1 MNFSRTLKRLF
12 GLLAPYKARIAVALA
27 ATAITSATEPAVAAL
42 MKQLLD
48 NGFVKSGFPVWMA
61 PVFVIGIFVLRGLAT
76 FSAAFLMAWV
86 SGRLVAQLRQ
96 QMFARLLDV
105 PLGYY
110 DRQSTGQVLNT
121 MMVEVPQVL
130 EMLRGVMVTL
140 IRDSLTA
147 LGLIGYLFWLNWKLT
162 LVTLVLVPL
171 VGVAVKL
178 TANRLKRL
186 IRESQQLNGEMMQAI
201 DEAARARHVI
211 KLFGG
216 QAYEARRFEKR
227 SDRLRTFLLKQ
238 ASTAATTEPITQFLN
253 AISVAVI
260 ITIALLQAGDGQ
272 MTVGGFASFII
283 AMLLILTPL
292 KHLANVSA
300 PLQRGLAAA
309 QRVFAMIDEPVE
321 RTSGR
326 QLAQRAQGRVEF
338 RNVSFRYGG
347 ANEPALRDLNLA
359 IEPGETVA
367 LVGMSGG
374 GKTTLVNLVPEFY
387 PLAGG
392 EILLDGTPIAQIELQ
407 SLRSQIAMV
416 SQNVVLFDDTVAA
429 NIAYGDPAPD
439 RARLEAAANAAHLS
453 DVIAGLPNGFETE
466 IGDNGM
472 RLSGGQRQRLAIA
485 RAIYKDAPILIL
497 DEATSALDSES
508 ERAVQQALEALMKGR
523 TTLVIAHRLSTIE
536 RADRIAVLEHGRL
549 VEIGSHDELL
559 AADGV
564 YAHLSQLQF
573 AKGQGQA

>member
-1 MNFSRTLKRLF
+1 MDFSRTLKRLLV
-12 GLLAPYKARIAVALA
+12 LLAPFKARIAVALG
-27 ATAITSATEPAVAAL
+27 ATAITAATEPAVAAL

-48 NGFVKSGFPVWMA
+48 NGFVKSGFPVWIA
-61 PVFVIGIFVLRGLAT
+61 PAFVIGIFVLRGAAT

-130 EMLRGVMVTL
+130 DMLRSVMATL
-140 IRDSLTA
+140 IRDSLTVI
-147 LGLIGYLFWLNWKLT
+147 GLMGYLFWLNWKLT

-171 VGVAVKL
+171 VGVAVKV

-186 IRESQQLNGEMMQAI
+186 IRESQQLNGELMQAI

-216 QAYEARRFEKR
+216 QAYETKRFEKR
-227 SDRLRTFLLKQ
+227 SDRLRNFLLKQ
-238 ASTAATTEPITQFLN
+238 ASTAATTEPITQVLN
-253 AISVAVI
+253 SVSVAVI
-260 ITIALLQAGDGQ
+260 ITIALLQAGNGQ

-292 KHLANVSA
+292 KHLANING
-300 PLQRGLAAA
+300 PLQRGVAAA
-309 QRVFAMIDEPVE
+309 QRVFAMTDEVVE
-321 RTSGR
+321 RTDGLP
-326 QLAQRAQGRVEF
+326 LAQRAQGRVEF
-338 RNVSFRYGG
+338 RNVSFHYSG
-347 ANEPALRDLNLA
+347 ANEPALKDVSLA
-359 IEPGETVA
+359 VAPGETVA

-392 EILLDGTPIAQIELQ
+392 EILLDGTPISQIKLT
-407 SLRSQIAMV
+407 SLRAQIAMV

-429 NIAYGDPAPD
+429 NIAYGDPTPD
-439 RARLEAAANAAHLS
+439 RERLEAAAKAAHLS
-453 DVIAGLPNGFETE
+453 DVIAGLPNGIDTE

-497 DEATSALDSES
+497 DEATSALDTES
-508 ERAVQQALEALMKGR
+508 ERAVQQALDTLMQGR

-536 RADRIAVLEHGRL
+536 HADRIAVLEHGRL
-549 VEIGSHDELL
+549 VEIGSHKELL
-559 AADGV
+559 QADGV
-564 YAHLSQLQF
+564 YAHLYYLQF
-573 AKGQGQA
+573 AKGQGQ

>member
-1 MNFSRTLKRLF
+1 MNVSQTLKRLF
-12 GLLAPYKARIAVALA
+12 GLLAPYKARIAVALTA
-27 ATAITSATEPAVAAL
+27 MAITSATEPAVAAL
-42 MKQLLD
+42 LKQLLD
-48 NGFVKSGFPVWMA
+48 NGFVKTSFPIWIA
-61 PVFVIGIFVLRGLAT
+61 PLFVVGIFLLRGIAT
-76 FSAAFLMAWV
+76 FSASFLMAWV

-130 EMLRGVMVTL
+130 DMLRSVMLTL
-140 IRDSLTA
+140 IRDSLTV
-147 LGLIGYLFWLNWKLT
+147 LGLIAYLFWLNWKLT
-162 LVTLVLVPL
+162 LIALVLIPL

-186 IRESQQLNGEMMQAI
+186 IRESQQLNGELMQAI

-216 QAYEARRFEKR
+216 QSYETNRFEKR
-227 SDRLRTFLLKQ
+227 SDRLRNFLLKQ
-238 ASTAATTEPITQFLN
+238 ASTAATTEPITQLLN
-253 AISVAVI
+253 SISVAVI
-260 ITIALLQAGDGQ
+260 ITIALMQAGDGQ

-292 KHLANVSA
+292 KHLANVSG
-300 PLQRGLAAA
+300 PLQRGFAAA
-309 QRVFAMIDEPVE
+309 QRVFAMIDEASE
-321 RTSGR
+321 RTSG
-326 QLAQRAQGRVEF
+326 LELSARAQGRLEF
-338 RNVSFRYGG
+338 RNVSFSYSG
-347 ANEPALRDLNLA
+347 ANGPALKDLNLDIA
-359 IEPGETVA
+359 PGETVA

-392 EILLDGTPIAQIELQ
+392 EILLDGTPISQIELK
-407 SLRSQIAMV
+407 SLRAQIAMV

-429 NIAYGDPAPD
+429 NIAYGDPKPD
-439 RARLEAAANAAHLS
+439 RARLEAAAKAAHLS
-453 DVIAGLPNGFETE
+453 DVIAELPKGFETE

-497 DEATSALDSES
+497 DEATSALDNES
-508 ERAVQQALEALMKGR
+508 ERAVQQALDALMKGR

-536 RADRIAVLEHGRL
+536 RADRIAVLEHGCL
-549 VEIGSHDELL
+549 IEIGTHPELL
-559 AADGV
+559 ETRGA
-564 YAHLSQLQF
+564 YAHLHYLQF
-573 AKGQGQA
+573 EK

>member
-1 MNFSRTLKRLF
+1 MNFSQTLKRLF
-12 GLLAPYKARIAVALA
+12 GLLAPYKARIAVALT

-48 NGFVKSGFPVWMA
+48 NGFVKTGFPVWIA
-61 PVFVIGIFVLRGLAT
+61 PLIVVGIFVLRGMST
-76 FSAAFLMAWV
+76 FSASFLMAWV

-130 EMLRGVMVTL
+130 EMLRSVMVTL
-140 IRDSLTA
+140 IRDSLTV
-147 LGLIGYLFWLNWKLT
+147 LGLIAYLFWLNWKLT
-162 LVTLVLVPL
+162 LIALVLVPL
-171 VGVAVKL
+171 VGIAVKL

-186 IRESQQLNGEMMQAI
+186 IRESQQLNGELMQAI

-216 QAYEARRFEKR
+216 QTYEATRFEKR
-227 SDRLRTFLLKQ
+227 SDRLRNFLLKQ
-238 ASTAATTEPITQFLN
+238 AATAATTEPITQFLN
-253 AISVAVI
+253 SISVAVI
-260 ITIALLQAGDGQ
+260 ITIALLQASDGQ

-292 KHLANVSA
+292 KHLANITG
-300 PLQRGLAAA
+300 PLQRGIAAA
-309 QRVFAMIDEPVE
+309 QRVFAMTDEPAE
-321 RTSGR
+321 RTGE
-326 QLAQRAQGRVEF
+326 QPLTQRAQGRLEF
-338 RNVSFRYGG
+338 RNVSFSYSG
-347 ANEPALRDLNLA
+347 ANGPALRDLNLDIA
-359 IEPGETVA
+359 PGETVA

-392 EILLDGTPIAQIELQ
+392 EILLDGTPISQIELK
-407 SLRSQIAMV
+407 SLRAQIAMV

-429 NIAYGDPAPD
+429 NIAYGDPNPN
-439 RARLEAAANAAHLS
+439 RARLEAAAKAAHLS
-453 DVIAGLPNGFETE
+453 DVIAELPDGFETE

-508 ERAVQQALEALMKGR
+508 ERAVQQALDALMHGR

-536 RADRIAVLEHGRL
+536 RADRIAVMEYGRIL
-549 VEIGSHDELL
+549 EIGSHAELL
-559 AADGV
+559 KSNGV
-564 YAHLSQLQF
+564 YAHLYHLQF
-573 AKGQGQA
+573 AGLQ